1 MENENKSNINTVL
14 ETKPAAELMSSSTKK
29 LSKKSLIL
37 IIFAIIMLIVLTTYY
52 FVNRKKTIDVYIPT
66 IEEKSNAV
74 QATIEETKQV
84 GLPNDKTQIDIMKFN
99 SQE

>member
-14 ETKPAAELMSSSTKK
+14 DTNPTPELTPVSTKK
-29 LSKKSLIL
+29 LSKKMLIL
-37 IIFAIIMLIVLTTYY
+37 IITATVMFAVLVIYY
-52 FVNRKKTIDVYIPT
+52 FISQRKTLDVYIPT

-84 GLPNDKTQIDIMKFN
+84 GLPDDKTQIDIMKFN